1 MARRDQRRQ
10 AFYTDQHG
18 RQYTTQVDT
27 RTGEPAE
34 ALTPIGWT
42 APMAPR
48 WASGLFV
55 PPSEVLATRHTGYGN
70 EVEVDYDKWLGMLEE
85 GERLYEQRAQQVAAS
100 LTANY
105 LDLLQNP
112 TPAFLQAMG
121 PRPFPSIEVVQAAKD
136 GDPWVLGET
145 DEVPDWASDELLQ
158 QIKNA
163 ARAGGLLKASALRE
177 MREDE
182 RRARLGGR
190 GLAQVAQYED
200 APSEERVKLGG
211 RATGKR
217 LTQAKAGAVP
227 VAH

>member
-18 RQYTTQVDT
+18 RMYSTQVDT
-27 RTGEPAE
+27 RTGDPAE
-34 ALTPIGWT
+34 ALSPIGWT

-55 PPSEVLATRHTGYGN
+55 PPSEVLVPRTTGYGN

-85 GERLYEQRAQQVAAS
+85 GERLYEQRAQQVASA

-121 PRPFPSIEVVQAAKD
+121 PRPFPSIEVVQAMKD
-136 GDPWVLGET
+136 GDPWALGET
-145 DEVPDWASDELLQ
+145 DEVPDWASDDLLA
-158 QIKNA
+158 QIKSA

-182 RRARLGGR
+182 RRARVGGR
-190 GLAQVAQYED
+190 GLAAVEQYAE
-200 APSEERVKLGG
+200 APKDERVKLGG

-217 LTQAKAGAVP
+217 VKDAP
-227 VAH
+227 VAI